1 MSLAFD
7 HLLGE
12 FIKPVRM
19 APLCS
24 SPDMADMQMFLWKT
38 CVYWKKRE
46 KNPAGTAGPSCAL
59 ECVNKS

>member
-1 MSLAFD
+1 MGGLLFHHLYTDRISENWGEKKVMSLAFD

-24 SPDMADMQMFLWKT
+24 SPDMADMQMFPWKT
-38 CVYWKKRE
+38 CVY
-46 KNPAGTAGPSCAL
+46 
-59 ECVNKS
+59 